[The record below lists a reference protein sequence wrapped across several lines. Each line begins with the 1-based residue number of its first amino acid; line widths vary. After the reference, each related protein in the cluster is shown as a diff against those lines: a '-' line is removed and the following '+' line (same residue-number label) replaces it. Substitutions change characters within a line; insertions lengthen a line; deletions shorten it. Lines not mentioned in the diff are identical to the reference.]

1 MPRKPKLPP
10 MTDQEMDNMNLEVV
24 QSQLY
29 NRDVSPSVKVSAI
42 VNTIGESLKDAPE
55 RIWLDNTEAVKE
67 ICRRYIDSCCRTG
80 SIPSK
85 TGLAR
90 ALGHSR
96 QSLRYWC
103 AENPNTKSAQF
114 LQMAFDAFSE
124 MLSSSSLSGGCQP
137 IVGIFLLKALYG
149 VRENEPEPDIR
160 SDPLGPHLSA
170 EEIAAKYALLPGGD
184 DEEEYSN
191 QIIENVVI
199 DDQKDCR
206 NEE

>member
-10 MTDQEMDNMNLEVV
+10 MTDEEMDNMNLEVV

-55 RIWLDNTEAVKE
+55 RIWLDDSDAVKE
-67 ICRRYIDSCCRTG
+67 ICRRYIDSCYRTG

-96 QSLRYWC
+96 RSLTYWC
-103 AENPNTKSAQF
+103 AEHPESKSAQF

-124 MLSSSSLSGGCQP
+124 MLSNSSLSGGCQP

-149 VRENEPEPDIR
+149 VRENETEPEVR
-160 SDPLGPHLSA
+160 YDPFANHRSA
-170 EEIAAKYALLPGGD
+170 EEIAAQYGD
-184 DEEEYSN
+184 ILT
-191 QIIENVVI
+191 IIEQDEAFERENQMNANVSE
-199 DDQKDCR
+199 DYN